1 MSHPNFIIEFNFHN
15 QISAA
20 SPLLSLLLLFD
31 ASDDVVHVPARS
43 LLLEA
48 GDHGVDVLVVA
59 PSPPEIMRK
68 LIHENLQ
75 LQHLYF
81 GVSLVHGLI
90 GHLFMGA

>member
-59 PSPPEIMRK
+59 PSPPEITSPLESTNTTSILRC
-68 LIHENLQ
+68 IPIPR
-75 LQHLYF
+75 
-81 GVSLVHGLI
+81 VDWTSVHGCI
-90 GHLFMGA
+90 I